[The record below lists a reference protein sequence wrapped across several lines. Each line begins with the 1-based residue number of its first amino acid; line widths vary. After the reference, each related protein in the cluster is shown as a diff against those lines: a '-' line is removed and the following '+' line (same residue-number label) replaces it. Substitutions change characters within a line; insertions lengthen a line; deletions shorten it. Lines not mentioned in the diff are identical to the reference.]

1 MSILAIQSS
10 TLKPIHTYNNS
21 VIKSNTKLL
30 AKGYIFLNGYKVRIA
45 DTLKDSVKLINK
57 ESRYTGIKAKI
68 VKDKIGNERLQL
80 ISQKRNVNIYDPS
93 NLLAD
98 FIKNRQL
105 GLESNRLIQIIGN
118 SSIGKSVIINYSNE
132 KQKQEIHNPLKLTSN
147 TITELSKIEYLKS
160 PKIVNQILNIAQ
172 ENAYIEEWI
181 APNNPYEIYENS
193 DYYKGLVD
201 LFKES
206 DDISDLTSMDN
217 NDFEDSNN
225 LPPIVSP
232 KTYHKR
238 TNSLGN
244 LQFNSYKD
252 DEKETTVK
260 NNPFLDVYKNIQK
273 LSPQKQIIFQNALPF
288 SMKMQ
293 FTSAQQHEPN
303 VINAER
309 TEYFYELSK
318 NQKDVYEIGRAHV

>member
-132 KQKQEIHNPLKLTSN
+132 KQKQEIHR
-147 TITELSKIEYLKS
+147 
-160 PKIVNQILNIAQ
+160 VC
-172 ENAYIEEWI
+172 
-181 APNNPYEIYENS
+181 
-193 DYYKGLVD
+193 
-201 LFKES
+201 
-206 DDISDLTSMDN
+206 
-217 NDFEDSNN
+217 
-225 LPPIVSP
+225 
-232 KTYHKR
+232 
-238 TNSLGN
+238 
-244 LQFNSYKD
+244 
-252 DEKETTVK
+252 
-260 NNPFLDVYKNIQK
+260 
-273 LSPQKQIIFQNALPF
+273 
-288 SMKMQ
+288 
-293 FTSAQQHEPN
+293 
-303 VINAER
+303 
-309 TEYFYELSK
+309 
-318 NQKDVYEIGRAHV
+318 